1 MFIVPSRVIVLLS
14 LLFLFFFSIFEVT
27 EKDLRV
33 VQDMSEDSGEV
44 CCRNDR

>member
-14 LLFLFFFSIFEVT
+14 LFFFFFSIFEVT

>member
-14 LLFLFFFSIFEVT
+14 IFFFTIFEVT

>member
-14 LLFLFFFSIFEVT
+14 LFFFFSIFEVT

>member
-1 MFIVPSRVIVLLS
+1 MFIVPSRVTVLLS
-14 LLFLFFFSIFEVT
+14 IFFFFSIFEVT

>member
-14 LLFLFFFSIFEVT
+14 IFIIFEVT